1 MYSGQ
6 LAQRALILDFND
18 EYGEYNI
25 KSIALENVPNFMRH
39 PIAEIRR
46 IRPFLPSGA
55 KWKPMSPNDM
65 IITLEKV
72 TSFYKGGCLL
82 VEDINKYVV
91 DNVMPPDFTGK
102 LVSKRHSDLDIIL
115 HYQSVARP
123 LPIIWQNTNIVRFHA
138 QMDPVLKSKAKLT
151 ELTEVFQIA
160 EIMVNEQYFN
170 NNNKRFFVYV
180 NRDEGTIIGKFDYN
194 MFSSALDKYLMI
206 NPTAMRPKMLHYKM
220 QGMNQT
226 TAYQKSLEE
235 TKKEL
240 FQKYWGNN
248 KTNSSDREARTM
260 LATGRQGVGKT
271 YETIRYLREEYCVNI
286 Y

>member
-25 KSIALENVPNFMRH
+25 KALALENVPKFMAH
-39 PIAEIRR
+39 PVAEIRR
-46 IRPFLPSGA
+46 IRPFLPSGRT
-55 KWKPMSPNDM
+55 WKPMSPADM
-65 IITLEKV
+65 ITTLEKV

-82 VEDINKYVV
+82 VEDINKYIV

-151 ELTEVFQIA
+151 ELTEIFQIA
-160 EIMVNEQYFN
+160 EILVNEQYFN
-170 NNNKRFFVYV
+170 QNNKRFFVYV
-180 NRDEGTIIGKFDYN
+180 NRDEGTIIGKFTYQ
-194 MFSSALDKYLMI
+194 MFDKALDAYLRD
-206 NPTAMRPKMLHYKM
+206 NPTALRSYIIHFKM
-220 QGMNQT
+220 QGYNQLS
-226 TAYQKSLEE
+226 AYQAAIKE
-235 TKKEL
+235 TKKQL
-240 FQKYWGNN
+240 IQKYWGNN
-248 KTNSSDREARTM
+248 KPGTATREARTL

-286 Y
+286 N

>member
-18 EYGEYNI
+18 EYGEYNV
-25 KSIALENVPNFMRH
+25 KAIALENVPKFMEH
-39 PIAEIRR
+39 PTAEIRR
-46 IRPFLPSGA
+46 IRPFLPSGSV
-55 KWKPMSPNDM
+55 WKPMSPADM
-65 IITLEKV
+65 ITTLEKV

-82 VEDINKYVV
+82 VEDINKYIV

-160 EIMVNEQYFN
+160 EILVNEQYFN
-170 NNNKRFFVYV
+170 NNNK
-180 NRDEGTIIGKFDYN
+180 NI
-194 MFSSALDKYLMI
+194 ALK
-206 NPTAMRPKMLHYKM
+206 
-220 QGMNQT
+220 
-226 TAYQKSLEE
+226 
-235 TKKEL
+235 
-240 FQKYWGNN
+240 
-248 KTNSSDREARTM
+248 
-260 LATGRQGVGKT
+260 
-271 YETIRYLREEYCVNI
+271 
-286 Y
+286 